1 LAEAANAN
9 AVNPRSREAHEM
21 FLRGRPEWQS
31 RERDRVQDG
40 LQQLIPRRQT

>member
-1 LAEAANAN
+1 MEAF
-9 AVNPRSREAHEM
+9 ET
-21 FLRGRPEWQS
+21 FLQGRHEWQS